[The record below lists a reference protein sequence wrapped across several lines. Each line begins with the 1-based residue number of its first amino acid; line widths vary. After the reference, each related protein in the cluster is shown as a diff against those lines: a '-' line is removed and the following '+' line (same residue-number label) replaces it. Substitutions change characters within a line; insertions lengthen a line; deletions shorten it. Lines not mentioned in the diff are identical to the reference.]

1 MVSAPGTAGYGFK
14 PAAPGWEPD
23 DALALEAVEDVAS
36 VEADGPPPAL
46 PLLLGL
52 LDTPA
57 PSVFL
62 AVLLL
67 LPVAPLTLPALLSSA
82 AASNAEGGSGKDVTP
97 LEASTAE
104 LPGGVVV
111 AVSALRAGCGVGGAG
126 EEEGEALLP
135 REALLEDARS
145 RGNSEEWFQVAAR
158 VPFTTG
164 VPYIHFVCVRATSRR
179 SYMAK

>member
-1 MVSAPGTAGYGFK
+1 
-14 PAAPGWEPD
+14 
-23 DALALEAVEDVAS
+23 LAI
-36 VEADGPPPAL
+36 
-46 PLLLGL
+46 
-52 LDTPA
+52 PA

-62 AVLLL
+62 AVLL

-126 EEEGEALLP
+126 EGEGEGEGEALLP

-164 VPYIHFVCVRATSRR
+164 VTYIHFVCARDITEKLHGQIAAHGYTFGV
-179 SYMAK
+179 